1 MCAQFRIACESGFR
15 PVKPT
20 PRGADVRGLIPSGN
34 NTAGGKH
41 VPHNSSPTR
50 TRAVGPLARWLSPS
64 AAALAMGVT
73 LASGWLGCQPS
84 GSADRGQVTS
94 DGAGGEGGAGFDA
107 GSGTGGTATGTGG
120 MGTGGMGT
128 GAGGTT
134 TGTGGMGTGGT
145 MTGTGGMGTG
155 GMGTGGAG
163 TGGTMT
169 GTGGGPV
176 DLAPEVPEVRT
187 ALLVVLDPKVLTP
200 GEVKLKGLLEGRNF
214 SVTLNDDDAT
224 AAPAAGKTLVVLS
237 SVIVSKSVL
246 AKYKDV
252 PVPVLDLESAVFDD
266 MKMTGAVDGTDFDE
280 EPGNEIVVLPGMQ
293 VHPLAANLQGRV
305 TVSAGG
311 PNECCGTNW
320 GKPAPSAVAVAAFA
334 TATSGKIAI
343 FGYDRGAKMVDNF
356 VAPARRVGLFAAD
369 TTAQY
374 LTPNGISLVNAA
386 IEWAIASD

>member
-1 MCAQFRIACESGFR
+1 
-15 PVKPT
+15 
-20 PRGADVRGLIPSGN
+20 
-34 NTAGGKH
+34 
-41 VPHNSSPTR
+41 
-50 TRAVGPLARWLSPS
+50 
-64 AAALAMGVT
+64 MGVT
-73 LASGWLGCQPS
+73 LASGWLACQPS
-84 GSADRGQVTS
+84 GSADRGQVT
-94 DGAGGEGGAGFDA
+94 GAGGGGGGGLDA
-107 GSGTGGTATGTGG
+107 GSGTGGAGSGTGG
-120 MGTGGMGT
+120 MGAGGSMSGTGGT
-128 GAGGTT
+128 AA
-134 TGTGGMGTGGT
+134 GTGGMGTGGT
-145 MTGTGGMGTG
+145 MSGTGGMAAGTG

-214 SVTLNDDDAT
+214 SVTINDDDAS

-237 SVIVSKSVL
+237 SVIVSKTVL

-266 MKMTGAVDGTDFDE
+266 MKMTGPVDGTDYDE

-311 PNECCGTNW
+311 PNDCCGTNW
-320 GKPAPSAVAVAAFA
+320 GKPAPSAVAVAAFGS
-334 TATSGKIAI
+334 ATSGKIAI
-343 FGYDRGAKMVDNF
+343 FGYDRGAKMADNF